1 MPRQRKTTRP
11 SQRELPFSEL
21 KAEIPDAGFE
31 EGFSLLYSEINK
43 FIKNGIGK
51 KAVTSKKSLWTE
63 RHSKEFLSFA
73 GMIAWPGADGGWDK
87 LLRSRP
93 YRCALLSGVM
103 MMVLD
108 KHVFSDLLF
117 GAGPEHAEVL
127 RIEDSSMVN
136 VEGFKRTDLRAKTN
150 RVYLEA
156 MGGIPPLFWKRVDKI
171 TAQIV
176 AMLSPLYSAIGEDA
190 PSQTS
195 YQALHNIVAL
205 AGWLNVAIRLSPKI
219 TVFEW
224 VQPGEAYQFSY
235 LCIGEEKKMTS
246 NGLSEAQDDQIRKRT
261 RVMISAVPK
270 ITRYARGSD
279 GFSAGTETYDVM
291 EPHVVTYRG
300 IYADWEE
307 SRVVPL
313 QSHARNGFLVFL
325 GRVLSL
331 LISVMRLTMVLFIAG
346 VFGLVIFGAW
356 ISITGGSGDSSSLP
370 WVIQVALWPIQ
381 LTIQSLMLSARMVL
395 RNSQVRTDYSLVS
408 TNSWLLNL

>member
-1 MPRQRKTTRP
+1 M
-11 SQRELPFSEL
+11 
-21 KAEIPDAGFE
+21 D
-31 EGFSLLYSEINK
+31 SLA
-43 FIKNGIGK
+43 NGV
-51 KAVTSKKSLWTE
+51 A
-63 RHSKEFLSFA
+63 
-73 GMIAWPGADGGWDK
+73 
-87 LLRSRP
+87 
-93 YRCALLSGVM
+93 
-103 MMVLD
+103 
-108 KHVFSDLLF
+108 
-117 GAGPEHAEVL
+117 
-127 RIEDSSMVN
+127 
-136 VEGFKRTDLRAKTN
+136 GFKRTDLRAKTN

-156 MGGIPPLFWKRVDKI
+156 TGGIPPLFWKRVDKI

>member
-31 EGFSLLYSEINK
+31 EGFSLLSSEINS

-51 KAVTSKKSLWTE
+51 KAVSIRKSLWTK

-73 GMIAWPGADGGWDK
+73 GMIARPGADGGWDK

-93 YRCALLSGVM
+93 YRCALLAGVV

-127 RIEDSSMVN
+127 RIEDDSMVN
-136 VEGFKRTDLRAKTN
+136 IEGFKRTDLRAKTN

-156 MGGIPPLFWKRVDKI
+156 TGGIPPLFWKRVDKI

-176 AMLSPLYSAIGEDA
+176 AMLSPLYSALGEEA
-190 PSQTS
+190 PSQSS
-195 YQALHNIVAL
+195 YKALHNVVAL
-205 AGWLNVAIRLSPKI
+205 AGWLNVATRLSPKI

-235 LCIGEEKKMTS
+235 LCIGEEKKMAS
-246 NGLSEAQDDQIRKRT
+246 KSAGEDQDDGVRKRT

-270 ITRYARGSD
+270 ITRYAHGSN
-279 GFSAGTETYDVM
+279 GLSVGTATYDVM
-291 EPHVVTYRG
+291 QPHVVTYRG
-300 IYADWEE
+300 IYADWEDG
-307 SRVVPL
+307 RLVPL
-313 QSHARNGFLVFL
+313 QRHARNGFVDFL

-331 LISVMRLTMVLFIAG
+331 LMSVMRLTMLLFVVGVL
-346 VFGLVIFGAW
+346 GLMAFGAW
-356 ISITGGSGDSSSLP
+356 ISITGGNGDNSSLS
-370 WVIQVALWPIQ
+370 WIVQMVLWPIQ
-381 LTIQSLMLSARMVL
+381 LTFQSLMLSARMVL

-408 TNSWLLNL
+408 TNSWLFNR

>member
-31 EGFSLLYSEINK
+31 EGFSPLYSEIHK

-51 KAVTSKKSLWTE
+51 KAVTSKKSLWTK
-63 RHSKEFLSFA
+63 RHSREFLSFA
-73 GMIAWPGADGGWDK
+73 GMIARPGADGGWDK

-93 YRCALLSGVM
+93 YRCALLSGVV

-136 VEGFKRTDLRAKTN
+136 IEGFKRTDLRAKTN
-150 RVYLEA
+150 RVYLETT
-156 MGGIPPLFWKRVDKI
+156 GGIPPLFWKRVDKI

-176 AMLSPLYSAIGEDA
+176 AMLSPLYSAIGEEA
-190 PSQTS
+190 PSQSS

-224 VQPGEAYQFSY
+224 IQPGEAYQFSY
-235 LCIGEEKKMTS
+235 LCVGEEKKMTS
-246 NGLSEAQDDQIRKRT
+246 SGHSEAQDDPIRKRT
-261 RVMISAVPK
+261 RVMISAAPK
-270 ITRYARGSD
+270 ITRYVRGSD

-291 EPHVVTYRG
+291 QPHVVTYHG
-300 IYADWEE
+300 IYADWEDG
-307 SRVVPL
+307 RVVPL
-313 QSHARNGFLVFL
+313 QSHARDGFVVFL

-331 LISVMRLTMVLFIAG
+331 LMSVMRLTVVLFVVGI
-346 VFGLVIFGAW
+346 FGLMVFGAW

-370 WVIQVALWPIQ
+370 WIIQMVLWPIQ
-381 LTIQSLMLSARMVL
+381 LTIHSLMLSARMVL
-395 RNSQVRTDYSLVS
+395 RNSQIRTDYSFVS
-408 TNSWLLNL
+408 TNSWLLNR

>member
-1 MPRQRKTTRP
+1 MLRQRKTTRP

-21 KAEIPDAGFE
+21 QAEIPDTSFE

-51 KAVTSKKSLWTE
+51 KAVSTKKSLWSK

-73 GMIAWPGADGGWDK
+73 AMIARPGADGEWEK

-93 YRCALLSGVM
+93 YRCALLAGVM
-103 MMVLD
+103 MKVLD

-127 RIEDSSMVN
+127 RMEDSSMVN

-156 MGGIPPLFWKRVDKI
+156 TGSVPPLFWNRVDKI

-176 AMLSPLYSAIGEDA
+176 AMLSPLYSAIGEEA
-190 PSQTS
+190 PSQSS

-205 AGWLNVAIRLSPKI
+205 AGWLNVAIRLSSKI
-219 TVFEW
+219 TAFEW
-224 VQPGEAYQFSY
+224 VQPGEAYNFSW
-235 LCIGEEKKMTS
+235 LCIGEEKNMAS
-246 NGLSEAQDDQIRKRT
+246 NGHGEAQDDQVRRRT

-270 ITRYARGSD
+270 IIRYAD
-279 GFSAGTETYDVM
+279 GLSAGTETYIVM
-291 EPHVVTYRG
+291 QPHVVTYRG
-300 IYADWEE
+300 VYADWEDN
-307 SRVVPL
+307 RVQRHA
-313 QSHARNGFLVFL
+313 QSSSLVFL

-331 LISVMRLTMVLFIAG
+331 LLSVVRLTVVLSIAG
-346 VFGLVIFGAW
+346 IFGLMIYGAW
-356 ISITGGSGDSSSLP
+356 ISIAGTNRRDGSLP
-370 WVIQVALWPIQ
+370 WIAEMILWPIR
-381 LTIQSLMLSARMVL
+381 LAFQSLVLSGRMVL
-395 RNSQVRTDYSLVS
+395 RNSQIRTDYSLLS
-408 TNSWLLNL
+408 TDGWLSNR